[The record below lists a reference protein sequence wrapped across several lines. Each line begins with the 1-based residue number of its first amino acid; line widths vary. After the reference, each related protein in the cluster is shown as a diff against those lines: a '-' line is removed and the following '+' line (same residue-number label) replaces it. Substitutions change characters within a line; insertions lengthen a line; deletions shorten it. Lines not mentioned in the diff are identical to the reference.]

1 MTGLISIAMIVKNE
15 AAMLRACLDS
25 VKEVADEII
34 IVDTGSVDKTIEIAK
49 SYTDKV
55 YRYSWQGDFS
65 AARNF
70 AINQCSCEWILSVDA
85 DERLA
90 VGYESLRELITST
103 TKEAFIL
110 PLKGYSGP
118 GGSDY
123 NVIGVLRLFR
133 NLPHYRYIGKIHEQI
148 GIADQEVVGYSEY
161 PIISHSY
168 IEPRRR
174 QDKRRRN
181 MQMLA
186 EQLKH
191 ESENEAFIKYY
202 LGCEWLG
209 MGRYQQAC
217 ACFRCAYE
225 QLDKSHIFFRS
236 SAVRS
241 LVACLRYMGN
251 FEEALAICIRE
262 TAVYPEYTD
271 LFFDG
276 GVVLEQMGEY
286 EAALRWFEAAVGLTT
301 PLIVYQH
308 SNGTENFLSQYH
320 LGHCCQMLG
329 KSEEA
334 AEWYEQALVVNK
346 NFIYPLYGLFMV
358 LVTKKSC
365 EELVTYFTERGY
377 VADGEGQRVLGELFF
392 ASGRPDLAIK
402 VGSQAERPSI
412 LSIDL
417 AKYYLY
423 SGDFKQALT
432 MIDELQTRQDPN
444 DAVIMKLEILC
455 YIFLRDLS
463 AAKAKCL
470 IMWRYEPM
478 RGEAMAL
485 LTLIKRLGDHS
496 LKISEQYEPVLV
508 ESLLRIVADCAR
520 SYGENSGVYIEVAKC
535 CEEIMSDLE
544 LGSRALLD
552 FWKSEIKGI
561 EMLLDVRHK
570 SVRGLYVWKKD
581 GR

>member
-1 MTGLISIAMIVKNE
+1 MTGLLSIAMIVKDE
-15 AAMLRACLDS
+15 EAMLRACLDS
-25 VKEVADEII
+25 VKESADEIV

-55 YRYSWQGDFS
+55 YSYSWQGDFS

-70 AINQCSCEWILSVDA
+70 AINKCNCEWILSLDA
-85 DERLA
+85 DERLE
-90 VGYESLRELITST
+90 VGHESLRELLKNT
-103 TKEAFIL
+103 TKEAIIL
-110 PLKGYSGP
+110 PLKSYSGS

-133 NLPHYRYIGKIHEQI
+133 NLPCYRYIGKIHEQV
-148 GIADQEVVGYSEY
+148 GIADQEIVGYSEY

-174 QDKRRRN
+174 QEKRRRN
-181 MQMLA
+181 IHMLA
-186 EQLKH
+186 EQLNH
-191 ESENEAFIKYY
+191 EPENEAFIKYY

-209 MGRYQQAC
+209 LGRYQQAC
-217 ACFRCAYE
+217 TCFRCAYE
-225 QLDKSHIFFRS
+225 RLDKSHIFFRS

-241 LVACLRYMGN
+241 LIACLRYMGN
-251 FEEALAICIRE
+251 LEEALAICMRE

-286 EAALRWFEAAVGLTT
+286 AAALRWFEAAVSLRT
-301 PLIVYQH
+301 PLIVYTH
-308 SNGTENFLSQYH
+308 SNGTESFLSQYH
-320 LGHCCQMLG
+320 LGYCCQMLG
-329 KSEEA
+329 KAEEA
-334 AEWYEQALVVNK
+334 AAWYEKVLAANK

-377 VADGEGQRVLGELFF
+377 VADGEGQRVLGTLFF
-392 ASGRPDLAIK
+392 ASGRPDLAAK
-402 VGSQAERPSI
+402 VCGIP
-412 LSIDL
+412 SIDL

-423 SGDFKQALT
+423 SGDVKQALT
-432 MIDELQTRQDPN
+432 MIAELQIRQDLN
-444 DAVIMKLEILC
+444 DAVIMKMEILC

-478 RGEAMAL
+478 RAEALAL
-485 LTLIKRLGDHS
+485 LTLIKRLGGYR

-508 ESLLRIVADCAR
+508 DCLLRIIADCAR
-520 SYGENSGVYIEVAKC
+520 SYGEDSGVYIEVAKC
-535 CEEIMSDLE
+535 CEKIMSDLE
-544 LGSRALLD
+544 QGSRALLD
-552 FWKSEIKGI
+552 FWRSEIKGI
-561 EMLLDVRHK
+561 ERLLDVRYK
-570 SVRGLYVWKKD
+570 SMRGLYVWKKD
-581 GR
+581 GH